1 MPYANWSHRA
11 ITQRGITMS
20 SIALSFNN
28 VDLTTIDNG
37 DGQLWVTSADL
48 AKALNYKR
56 SDKVTQIYNRNADEF
71 TDSMSDTISSPQNP
85 NLRLRVF
92 SLRGCHLVAMFAST
106 DVAKKFRKW
115 VLDVLDAHV
124 ANEPTYKLGDLQRL
138 SDEVDAEYA
147 IGFSVASNG
156 GKIMNDWKG
165 KKAHLEA
172 RKAAIQELMQP
183 LLTGFNDAKAVGV
196 VK

>member
-1 MPYANWSHRA
+1 
-11 ITQRGITMS
+11 MS

-124 ANEPTYKLGDLQRL
+124 ANNLTQCYQLGDLQRM
-138 SDEVDAEYA
+138 SDEVDVEYA
-147 IGFSVASNG
+147 IGFSIASGG
-156 GKIMNDWKG
+156 GKTLNDWKG
-165 KKAHLEA
+165 KKSHLEA
-172 RKAAIQELMQP
+172 RKAAIQDLMQP
-183 LLTGFNDAKAVGV
+183 LLTGFNDAKAVE
-196 VK
+196 VKK

>member
-1 MPYANWSHRA
+1 
-11 ITQRGITMS
+11 MS

-37 DGQLWVTSADL
+37 DGQIWFTSSEL

-71 TDSMSDTISSPQNP
+71 TDSMTLTLKMGVKGFGSGNSEKEV
-85 NLRLRVF
+85 RLF
-92 SLRGCHLVAMFAST
+92 SLRGCHLIAMFAST

-115 VLDVLDAHV
+115 VLDILDAHV

-138 SDEVDAEYA
+138 SDEVDVEYA
-147 IGFSVASNG
+147 IGFSIASGG
-156 GKIMNDWKG
+156 GKVMNNWKG

-172 RKAAIQELMQP
+172 RKAVIQDLMQP
-183 LLTGFNDAKAVGV
+183 LLTGFNEAKAVEV
-196 VK
+196 TK

>member
-1 MPYANWSHRA
+1 
-11 ITQRGITMS
+11 MS

-28 VDLTTIDNG
+28 VDLTPIDNG
-37 DGQLWVTSADL
+37 DGQIWVTSSEL

-71 TDSMSDTISSPQNP
+71 TESMSDTISSPQNP

-92 SLRGCHLVAMFAST
+92 SLRGCHLIAMFAST

-115 VLDVLDAHV
+115 VLDILDAHV
-124 ANEPTYKLGDLQRL
+124 TNEPTYKIGDLQRM

-147 IGFSVASNG
+147 VGFSMASNG
-156 GKIMNDWKG
+156 GKIMNNWKG
-165 KKAHLEA
+165 KKSHLEA
-172 RKAAIQELMQP
+172 RKAVIQELMQP
-183 LLTGFNDAKAVGV
+183 MLPNLEVLK
-196 VK
+196 

>member
-1 MPYANWSHRA
+1 
-11 ITQRGITMS
+11 MS

-115 VLDVLDAHV
+115 VLDILDAHV

-147 IGFSVASNG
+147 IGFSIASGG
-156 GKIMNDWKG
+156 GKVMNNWKG

-172 RKAAIQELMQP
+172 RKAVIQDLMQP
-183 LLTGFNDAKAVGV
+183 LLTGFNDAKAVEV